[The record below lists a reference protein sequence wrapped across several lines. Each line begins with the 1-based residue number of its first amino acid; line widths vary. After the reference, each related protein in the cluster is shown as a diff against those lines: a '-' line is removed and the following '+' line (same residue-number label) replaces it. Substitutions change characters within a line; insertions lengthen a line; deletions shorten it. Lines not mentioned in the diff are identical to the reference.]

1 MVCSTDANS
10 SLSGYSGSCKAF
22 FDFQL
27 STLHFPAAVVVVVVL
42 VAVVL
47 DGSAAWT
54 AEMVNGRDVVGWWEW
69 LMGRKEKEGWWERVD
84 GGRR

>member
-1 MVCSTDANS
+1 MVCSTEANS

-27 STLHFPAAVVVVVVL
+27 STLHFPVVVVL
-42 VAVVL
+42 VAAVVAVAAVP

-54 AEMVNGRDVVGWWEW
+54 AEMMSALVGW
-69 LMGRKEKEGWWERVD
+69 
-84 GGRR
+84 